1 LILAAF
7 FALFGTTPTVARLLS
22 LVCLLA
28 AAVLVYWIAWLAGG
42 KRRTAGLLAVAILLS
57 APTILYL
64 AGDALLEAPG
74 ALLTVATLACY
85 IWATAHSEGTSWK
98 LWAAAGLFAT
108 LTFLTKYNY
117 GLPLLAALWL
127 VTLFADEPWDSR
139 GRKLAVLVI
148 TTLLPLF
155 LWFVADPDG
164 RLGGFVTFAS
174 NRSSGLGLGQGLL
187 FYPLALLA
195 DYAAHWLV
203 GVGLLAAA
211 VFAARRYREAPV
223 QLLLVFVLAS
233 LAMVALHPFK
243 QARFLY
249 TVFPAIAILAAA
261 EIARLAN
268 HWPRKGLGRWLG
280 LGLTV
285 GVILLASLGLPARLQ
300 SYQNGDNER
309 LNYEPAATKTT
320 NEMLDFVLVNVDPTN
335 GVFFNG
341 GFNEFSEVLLRW
353 SWERQGQ
360 STTRLYGLPYLEPNN
375 RSGRIAT
382 TPSLY
387 AGQLKLELAEKVV
400 EFVVDVTVSPESNFY
415 TPDYQSWNAWQAA
428 YSQTVTQEQT
438 LLLVKEAWFD
448 NGTIRV
454 AIYRYQPAA
463 SSLPGI
469 SGRP

>member
-1 LILAAF
+1 
-7 FALFGTTPTVARLLS
+7 
-22 LVCLLA
+22 
-28 AAVLVYWIAWLAGG
+28 
-42 KRRTAGLLAVAILLS
+42 
-57 APTILYL
+57 
-64 AGDALLEAPG
+64 
-74 ALLTVATLACY
+74 
-85 IWATAHSEGTSWK
+85 
-98 LWAAAGLFAT
+98 
-108 LTFLTKYNY
+108 
-117 GLPLLAALWL
+117 
-127 VTLFADEPWDSR
+127 
-139 GRKLAVLVI
+139 
-148 TTLLPLF
+148 
-155 LWFVADPDG
+155 
-164 RLGGFVTFAS
+164 
-174 NRSSGLGLGQGLL
+174 
-187 FYPLALLA
+187 
-195 DYAAHWLV
+195 
-203 GVGLLAAA
+203 
-211 VFAARRYREAPV
+211 
-223 QLLLVFVLAS
+223 
-233 LAMVALHPFK
+233 
-243 QARFLY
+243 
-249 TVFPAIAILAAA
+249 
-261 EIARLAN
+261 
-268 HWPRKGLGRWLG
+268 
-280 LGLTV
+280 LTV

-469 SGRP
+469 SGRPQTQSGKEEESAVLPPPDIKVPYAG